1 MSTDST
7 PRRLGKYELQECL
20 GRGGMG
26 EVWKA
31 WDTQLQRYVAIKILH
46 ANLQSDPDFVTR
58 FFREAQAVASLRHPN
73 IVQIYD
79 FQVSHDL
86 EPEGSLAY
94 MVMEYIEGP
103 TLADYIAHTSR
114 VGQFPSAEEII
125 HLFTFI
131 GMAVD
136 YAHRHGVLH
145 RDIKPA
151 NILLDQRNTVRYPM
165 GEPVLTD
172 FGIAKLLNATSGAAT
187 GFLTGTP
194 LYIAPERAQG
204 HVGEGRSDI
213 YSLGVILYEICTGV
227 RPFRGE
233 TAVSILRQHISTMP
247 TSPSLINPAIS
258 PALAE
263 VILRCLAKDPAAR
276 FPDARSLSAALE
288 RALSMPSPP
297 ASSPVSPLLPAN
309 TVPMIDDSTYGRA
322 SSPELPA
329 PHGERT
335 AQGDRQGRPYPERT
349 EPPPGRVGAGLAPAL
364 GGLVTE
370 SSATR
375 LQVVSDFQPAQ
386 ISASPADQ
394 QDTPTTPTGIA
405 LPGLAPALGEQGE
418 QGDRQGR
425 PSPRRPE
432 PPAERVGAGL
442 APALP
447 GLGEQAPAL
456 PGLGEQAPALPG
468 LAQATH
474 ALPLTST
481 HIPSSRPAATAR
493 KSGRRWLIALVIIM
507 MIAIVSSGLGGFYW
521 LTRQSPPTTPV
532 SSSVGQAFFVSS
544 GQLNQQ
550 GYPGINDELQINL
563 YNIPDPAPGTAYYAW
578 LLGDTTQ
585 PASMPILLGK
595 LSVQHGEVHFLYPG
609 DAQHT
614 NLLAVTSRV
623 LITQED
629 AGLKPINP
637 APDFSTWQ
645 YYAELPQQPDPNDV
659 VHHYS
664 MLNHLRSLL
673 AEDPDAATMGIHGGL
688 EVWLLRNTGK
698 VVEWANSARDDWS
711 DPQSTDLMRAHF
723 IRILD
728 YLDGDS
734 YVQADVPTGTPLVA
748 PAPIGLLGPA
758 TPTYAS
764 QGPSD
769 FLHMISAHLN
779 AIAQAPGATPDE
791 RKLAAQVNTGME
803 NVGNRLAT
811 VRADAKQLLSMTDAQ
826 LHSQQAL
833 SVLNEMVTQAFYA
846 YVGQLDPTTN
856 QVQAGAVQ
864 INYATEQLATFDI
877 KPFKPTT

>member
-335 AQGDRQGRPYPERT
+335 AQGDRKGRPYPERT

-375 LQVVSDFQPAQ
+375 LQVGNDLQPAQ

-442 APALP
+442 
-447 GLGEQAPAL
+447 APAL